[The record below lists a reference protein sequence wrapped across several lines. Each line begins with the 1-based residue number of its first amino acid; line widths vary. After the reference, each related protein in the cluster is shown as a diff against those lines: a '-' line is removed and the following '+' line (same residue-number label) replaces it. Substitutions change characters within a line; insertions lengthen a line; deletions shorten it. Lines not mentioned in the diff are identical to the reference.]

1 MNLAKIVLDNHSRA
15 PDAYLSETLWYTD
28 EVSDEDWIADWVML
42 AGRYKD
48 NPTVVGFDLNNE
60 PHGNATWG
68 TNDLT
73 TVEAGGWAL
82 C

>member
-1 MNLAKIVLDNHSRA
+1 MDLIIETAGELGLKIVLDNHSRA

-48 NPTVVGFDLNNE
+48 NQRSLDLI
-60 PHGNATWG
+60 
-68 TNDLT
+68 
-73 TVEAGGWAL
+73 
-82 C
+82 